1 MNSGPMPERDDE
13 RLVEAA
19 LAGDDQAFTTL
30 VSRHK
35 RRIFRLAAR
44 FTRSEHELDDLC
56 QEVFIKVYENLS
68 QFRSDAPFEHWLSR
82 IAVRTCYDA
91 LRKQRHEKR
100 AIPLDDLTFELRDRR
115 CDERLS
121 AAEARSVLRWA
132 LARMAP
138 EERLVITLLELE
150 EKTVREVA
158 ELTGWSQANVK
169 VRAWRARRALKKT
182 LEANHENRG

>member
-1 MNSGPMPERDDE
+1 VNFGQMPERDDE

-56 QEVFIKVYENLS
+56 QEVFIKVYENLA

-169 VRAWRARRALKKT
+169 VRAWRARRALKKV
-182 LEANHENRG
+182 LEVNHENR

>member
-1 MNSGPMPERDDE
+1 MPEQNDE

-56 QEVFIKVYENLS
+56 QEVFIKVYENLA

-91 LRKQRHEKR
+91 LRKQRSEKR
-100 AIPLDDLTFELRDRR
+100 HVSLEDMTFEPRDRR
-115 CDERLS
+115 IDERLS
-121 AAEARSVLRWA
+121 AAEARSVLMWA
-132 LARMAP
+132 MEHLKAD
-138 EERLVITLLELE
+138 ERLVITLLELE

-158 ELTGWSQANVK
+158 ELTGWSQVNVK
-169 VRAWRARRALKKT
+169 VRTWRARRALKT
-182 LEANHENRG
+182 ILEANHER